1 MILRRLYVF
10 FKETLAKSVRSGI
23 CLHQDKVAAF
33 PRVATSLDELWKQIQ
48 KAWDEIDL
56 EQVRDLID
64 EMEQRRVAVWKAKG
78 KSTKY

>member
-1 MILRRLYVF
+1 M
-10 FKETLAKSVRSGI
+10 
-23 CLHQDKVAAF
+23 AF
-33 PRVATSLDELWKQIQ
+33 PRVVKSLDELWEQIQ

-56 EQVRDLID
+56 EQIRDPID